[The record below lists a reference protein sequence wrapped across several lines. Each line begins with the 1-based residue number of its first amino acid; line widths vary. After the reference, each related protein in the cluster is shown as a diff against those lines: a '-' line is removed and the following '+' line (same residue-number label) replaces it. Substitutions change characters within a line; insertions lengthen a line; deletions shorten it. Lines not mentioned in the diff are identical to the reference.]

1 MLLSKTKISF
11 KLLLGIWNLEIT
23 DDAEKLLVN
32 NKKCGGSIV
41 YKERTIYI
49 DSSLTNDF
57 QRVLL
62 HELTHAVLYE
72 TQLQLSNSYTEE
84 DMCEFVGKYG
94 GLIWSVYLNIVEEI
108 ER

>member
-1 MLLSKTKISF
+1 MSKTKISF

-23 DDAEKLLVN
+23 DDAKKLLVN

-57 QRVLL
+57 QRVLM
-62 HELTHAVLYE
+62 HELTHAILYE
-72 TQLQLSNSYTEE
+72 TQLQLSDSYSEE

-94 GLIWSVYLNIVEEI
+94 KLICDIYDEIVQDLDK
-108 ER
+108 